1 MKATTGKVSK
11 VALKSNPEQQYNIV
25 SQEKEKVLLSP
36 ANFEGE
42 VVTVTTKEYI
52 KNYSIVD
59 IQMNPEPE
67 VVQKQRFVPGTKLVP
82 EGETDRQARVSKEGT
97 KSDAIRKLLQEGKT
111 VAQAAKETNSHYS
124 FVWGIAQRLFK
135 GNVPQANKTK
145 TDSLSQKIRDM
156 YDAGKSKSEIKKALL
171 VDYSFVYS
179 VVKAYELKLNKNKPI
194 PTTEAVPEVQEA

>member
-11 VALKSNPEQQYNIV
+11 VALKSNPEQQYSIV
-25 SQEKEKVLLSP
+25 SQDKEGVVLSP

-42 VVTVTTKEYI
+42 VTRVTTKEYI

-59 IQMNPEPE
+59 IQMDPEP
-67 VVQKQRFVPGTKLVP
+67 VKAPKVPDAEGTVP
-82 EGETDRQARVSKEGT
+82 FTPKEGT

-135 GNVPQANKTK
+135 GEVPSTNRSKV
-145 TDSLSQKIRDM
+145 DSQSQKIRDL
-156 YDAGKSKSEIKKALL
+156 YDQGKSKSDIKKELQL
-171 VDYSFVYS
+171 DYSFVYG
-179 VVKAYELKLNKNKPI
+179 VIKAYEIKLGKSKA
-194 PTTEAVPEVQEA
+194 E

>member
-11 VALKSNPEQQYNIV
+11 VALKSNPEQHYSV
-25 SQEKEKVLLSP
+25 VTQEKEKVTLSP

-52 KNYSIVD
+52 KNYNIVD

-67 VVQKQRFVPGTKLVP
+67 RPTSTVPRATTSSTP
-82 EGETDRQARVSKEGT
+82 REGT
-97 KSDAIRKLLQEGKT
+97 KSDLIRKLLQEGKT

-135 GNVPQANKTK
+135 GEVPQVNKTK

-156 YDAGKSKSEIKKALL
+156 YDEGKSKSEIKKALQ
-171 VDYSFVYS
+171 VDYSFVYG
-179 VVKAYELKLNKNKPI
+179 VLKAYEIKLGKSKPE
-194 PTTEAVPEVQEA
+194 EAAE